1 MVNFFAKSLVFL
13 YKKKVYNLACFVTSF
28 NFGKHYYA
36 ISNSTNL
43 GPAMAYVMGDAM
55 SAMAYVMGDTSK
67 Q

>member
-1 MVNFFAKSLVFL
+1 M
-13 YKKKVYNLACFVTSF
+13 YNLACFVTSF
-28 NFGKHYYA
+28 NFGKYYYA
-36 ISNSTNL
+36 ISNLTNL

>member
-1 MVNFFAKSLVFL
+1 MQNLWYSSI
-13 YKKKVYNLACFVTSF
+13 KKKVYNLACFVTSF

-36 ISNSTNL
+36 ISNLTNL